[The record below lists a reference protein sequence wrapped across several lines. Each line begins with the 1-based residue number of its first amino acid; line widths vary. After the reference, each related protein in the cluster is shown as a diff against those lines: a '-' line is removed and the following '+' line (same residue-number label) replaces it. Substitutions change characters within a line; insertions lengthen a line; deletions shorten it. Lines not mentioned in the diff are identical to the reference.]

1 MVAERAKAESEDRE
15 EELKAERIME
25 EFKDQEKQVELKYS
39 RGESQH

>member
-25 EFKDQEKQVELKYS
+25 EFLDQEKQVAFRIFK
-39 RGESQH
+39 GGK